1 MPPGVC
7 TSLMQLA
14 KKLMPTQGALLILEG
29 QPELG
34 ISQKWGE
41 AAEELCKTAVAACI
55 ASPTLAKASQV
66 SQHWRK
72 QSLTN
77 TLVCLLSSTAIS

>member
-1 MPPGVC
+1 
-7 TSLMQLA
+7 MQLA

-66 SQHWRK
+66 SQHWQSQ